1 MDKPN
6 ELIRLW
12 NSTYESIETTNKTIG
27 PNSYH
32 YLSSLTTILRVPLPA
47 LHPSLP
53 TRVIIRTSQFTLS
66 MISLPHAL
74 VTLSPTSMNFTKN
87 FGSTSL
93 KLNVDTKPLLIPNDF
108 RLRNL
113 RLVATLTSRLNSSV
127 RHDLPRSF
135 PINSLDHEKSLH
147 DPAPILSLSDF
158 QTVSALYTRFSTS
171 QCWNQQPPIRSL
183 IESSPH
189 LRRLQSTMNPNSRFP
204 KSSIPR

>member
-32 YLSSLTTILRVPLPA
+32 WLSSLTTILRVPLPA

-53 TRVIIRTSQFTLS
+53 TRVIIQTSQFTLS
-66 MISLPHAL
+66 VTSLPHAL
-74 VTLSPTSMNFTKN
+74 VTLSLTSTNFIKN

-93 KLNVDTKPLLIPNDF
+93 KLNVDTKLPLIPDDYW
-108 RLRNL
+108 LRNS

-127 RHDLPRSF
+127 RHDLPGSF
-135 PINSLDHEKSLH
+135 LINSLDHIKSLH
-147 DPAPILSLSDF
+147 DLAPIPSLSDF
-158 QTVSALYTRFSTS
+158 RTVSVLYTQFSMS
-171 QCWNQQPPIRSL
+171 QCWNQQPPI
-183 IESSPH
+183 
-189 LRRLQSTMNPNSRFP
+189 
-204 KSSIPR
+204 